1 MYPLPWLRA
10 LVSNVQDAIVLLDES
25 GNVTF
30 ESPSASAILCVPST
44 DEPSAFGLDKV
55 HPEER
60 EAVIALF
67 EKTRATP
74 GAVARAAYRFKRG
87 DGEWQHLEALAKNL
101 LDDPELRGVLIT
113 FRDVTDRIRALESA
127 EQAGAARDQF
137 LSRMSHELRTPLH
150 AVLGWAQLLERNRD
164 RDAAAAAVHIA
175 DAGAHLLR
183 LVEDA
188 LELAAVREG
197 RVTFEPEPLDL
208 RDLLSESAELIGPLA
223 AEKDLL
229 IRMDMPAHAA
239 IALVDRLRLRQ
250 VVLNLLGNAAK
261 FNRIGGEIRI
271 RLVAR
276 AGKARVSV
284 ADDGPG
290 ISGDQLAWVF
300 ERFARGEHGAS
311 GTGLGLAIAREL
323 IELMGGTVGVES
335 FPGRGAEF
343 WIEIPLAEIPSR
355 DDRAAVV
362 ALGAAE

>member
-1 MYPLPWLRA
+1 MYPLARLRA
-10 LVSNVQDAIVLLDES
+10 LVSNVQDAIVLLDEN

-30 ESPSASAILCVPST
+30 ESPSAAAILNVGSN
-44 DEPSAFGLDKV
+44 DKPSAFRLDRI

-60 EAVIALF
+60 EAVKALF

-74 GAVARAAYRFKRG
+74 GAVARAAYRFERG

-113 FRDVTDRIRALESA
+113 FRDVTDRITALESA
-127 EQAGAARDQF
+127 ERAGAARDQF

-150 AVLGWAQLLERNRD
+150 AVLGWAQLLQRNRD

-188 LELAAVREG
+188 LELTAVREG
-197 RVTFEPEPLDL
+197 RVTLEPQPIDL
-208 RDLLSESAELIGPLA
+208 RDLISESAELIHPLA
-223 AEKDLL
+223 EEKDLL
-229 IRMDMPAHAA
+229 IRMDVPAGPV
-239 IALVDRLRLRQ
+239 IAQVDRLRLRQ
-250 VVLNLLGNAAK
+250 VVLNLFGNAAK
-261 FNRIGGEIRI
+261 FSPVGGEIRI
-271 RLVAR
+271 ALLAMPGLAR
-276 AGKARVSV
+276 INV

-300 ERFARGEHGAS
+300 ERFARGDHGAS

-323 IELMGGTVGVES
+323 IEVMNGRIGVDS
-335 FPGRGAEF
+335 VPGRGAEF
-343 WIEIPLAEIPSR
+343 WIEIPVAEPSR
-355 DDRAAVV
+355 IEGPPAVV
-362 ALGAAE
+362 APTTTE